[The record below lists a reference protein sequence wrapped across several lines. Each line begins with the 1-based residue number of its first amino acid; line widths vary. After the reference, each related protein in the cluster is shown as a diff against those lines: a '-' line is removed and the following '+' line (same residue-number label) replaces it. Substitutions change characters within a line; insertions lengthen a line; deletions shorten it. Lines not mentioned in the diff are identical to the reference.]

1 MWIDLTNTSRF
12 YSPIVVQ
19 NAYGDDKEVKY
30 FKLQCR
36 GHGETPSE
44 EQSKLFIK
52 VCKNFISKY
61 PLDVIGKL
69 ACVIN
74 VVVNMYLVK
83 LFAQRQMLDPVVML
97 NKLKLGL

>member
-1 MWIDLTNTSRF
+1 MIVIKFIEFPKQKVQIGIWIDLTNTSRF
-12 YSPIVVQ
+12 YSQSVVT

-44 EQSKLFIK
+44 EQSKLFIN

-69 ACVIN
+69 ACVF
-74 VVVNMYLVK
+74 YFCREFLV
-83 LFAQRQMLDPVVML
+83 
-97 NKLKLGL
+97 